1 MFKLS
6 TSAIKKLEPHQQTY
20 KKFENNTARGVGTLG
35 IKVYPS
41 GRKTFIFR
49 YFLGDGKKT
58 RLMTLGDITMMSLA
72 QARQEARQLSLLV
85 SQGKD
90 PKAMYEHEQSE
101 KVRVEA
107 ERLAKQKEEEQR
119 GSLRQLVDYYV
130 TTMKKEGKRTYDRVQ
145 AALERDLFSVLSPE
159 MKAREV
165 TSLDIKKV
173 LSPMVQRKAPI
184 EANRVRSYL
193 HRAFK
198 LGLQHDNDPST
209 LESEVL
215 FAIENNPV
223 TNVPKQAGDG
233 NVRNRFL
240 TVDELRELI
249 SSLDGQGFSVSTKY
263 LILLMIYSG
272 GQRPY
277 EIINSQWSNIDIE
290 AGDWIIPP
298 TLAKNKKTHLI
309 PLTEQMKTIL
319 RSLKVLAS
327 SSPYTFPSSRD
338 ANKPGRTD
346 SLAQSFSRYCK
357 RNEIAEAITPR
368 DIRTTCKTLMTK
380 HRISSKE
387 VLDRLQHH
395 SLNDISTKHY
405 NMHDYR
411 DEKLE
416 ALVLW
421 NDWLEELVGPVKGFA
436 EQR

>member
-72 QARQEARQLSLLV
+72 QARQEARELSLLV

-101 KVRVEA
+101 KARIEA

-119 GSLRQLVDYYV
+119 GSLRQLVNYYV
-130 TTMKKEGKRTYDRVQ
+130 TTMKKEGKRTYDRVE
-145 AALERDLFSVLSPE
+145 AALERDLFSVLSPD

-165 TSLDIKKV
+165 TSRDIVSV
-173 LSPMVQRKAPI
+173 LAPMVQRGAKI
-184 EANRVRSYL
+184 ESNRVRSYL

-209 LESEVL
+209 LNSEIL
-215 FAIENNPV
+215 FFLEGNPV
-223 TNVPKQAGDG
+223 TNIPKQPGDG
-233 NVRNRFL
+233 NVRERFL
-240 TVDELRELI
+240 RPDELTHLI
-249 SSLDGQGFSVSTKY
+249 HSLDGKGFSLSTKY

-277 EIINSQWSNIDIE
+277 EIINSQWKDIHIDS
-290 AGDWIIPP
+290 GDWIIPP
-298 TLAKNKKTHLI
+298 TLTKNKKVHLV
-309 PLTEQMKTIL
+309 PLTDELRTIL
-319 RSLKVLAS
+319 MSLKMLAG
-327 SSPYTFPSSRD
+327 SSPFVYPSSRD
-338 ANKPGRTD
+338 AAKPGRTD

-357 RNEIAEAITPR
+357 RSNIEQPITP
-368 DIRTTCKTLMTK
+368 
-380 HRISSKE
+380 
-387 VLDRLQHH
+387 
-395 SLNDISTKHY
+395 Y
-405 NMHDYR
+405 
-411 DEKLE
+411 
-416 ALVLW
+416 
-421 NDWLEELVGPVKGFA
+421 
-436 EQR
+436 